1 MASLGAFSALT
12 LAACSDEDIT
22 GGDAE
27 DQVSV
32 ALREYDIAPERIEV
46 TEGEIEFVVNNEGD
60 RVHRL
65 AVRTQS
71 GVERTGEID
80 PGDTERMTVDLPAGT
95 YEIYDP
101 RDDYR
106 SRGMRATVVVT
117 AESETVT
124 ERTVERTVVE
134 EDEPEV
140 EVPEVQEPEVQE
152 PEVQA
157 PPPPPPPA
165 TVTQVVPAEPDTSTT
180 P

>member
-1 MASLGAFSALT
+1 MASLGAFSALA
-12 LAACSDEDIT
+12 LAACSDEDLT
-22 GGDAE
+22 GGEAE

-46 TEGEIEFVVNNEGD
+46 TAGEIEFVVNNEGD

-65 AVRTQS
+65 AVRAPG
-71 GVERTGEID
+71 GVERTGDID

-101 RDDYR
+101 RDDHR
-106 SRGMRATVVVT
+106 SRGMRATVIAT
-117 AESETVT
+117 AEDDTVT

-134 EDEPEV
+134 EDEPDV
-140 EVPEVQEPEVQE
+140 DVPEVQEPEVQE

-157 PPPPPPPA
+157 PPPPPA
-165 TVTQVVPAEPDTSTT
+165 TVTQVVPAEPDASTT